1 MSAPVR
7 TLWFAGSILVAA
19 ALVGLWQLVADHGGI
34 PPVFLP
40 GPDRAWSALV
50 RGLSGGG
57 DLGRLTGATIER
69 MVYGW
74 ILASLIGIAL
84 GALIGSSR
92 VARAYVAPTLEM
104 VRPIPVSAFMPIVI
118 AFLGLTGD
126 MVLVVIAIGSI
137 WPVLLATVHGVSAV
151 EPRLIEVS
159 RVLKLGRLA
168 TLWKVA
174 LPNAQVDI
182 LAGMRLG
189 LTIALILA
197 VIGEMLTSE
206 DGLGSYVLL
215 SARAFKSS
223 EVFAGVILLGAIGLV
238 SNLALQAAEHRLLRW
253 TRR

>member
-7 TLWFAGSILVAA
+7 ALWMAGSILVAA
-19 ALVGLWQLVADHGGI
+19 ALVALWQLAADHGGI

-50 RGLSGGG
+50 RGLSGG

-74 ILASLIGIAL
+74 ILASLFGIAL

-159 RVLKLGRLA
+159 RVLKLSRLA

-189 LTIALILA
+189 LTVALILA

-223 EVFAGVILLGAIGLV
+223 EVFAGVILLGVIGLI

>member
-1 MSAPVR
+1 MSAHVR
-7 TLWFAGSILVAA
+7 TLWFAASILVAA
-19 ALVGLWQLVADHGGI
+19 SLVGLWQLVADHGGI

-50 RGLSGGG
+50 RGLSGGE
-57 DLGRLTGATIER
+57 LGRLTSATIER

-74 ILASLIGIAL
+74 ILASLFGIAL

-92 VARAYVAPTLEM
+92 IARAYIAPTLEM

-159 RVLKLGRLA
+159 RVLKLSRLA

-189 LTIALILA
+189 LTVALILA

-223 EVFAGVILLGAIGLV
+223 EVFAGVILLGVIGLV